1 MITSVDLTRTQVGPI
16 YPERL
21 RALRYIGSKKVA
33 QQMGLYGTKIA
44 WTGAGSSTQP
54 LDLVNQRSDLVGY

>member
-21 RALRYIGSKKVA
+21 RALRHVGSKKVA
-33 QQMGLYGTKIA
+33 QQMTLYGTKIA

-54 LDLVNQRSDLVGY
+54 LDLVNQRSDLVGC

>member
-21 RALRYIGSKKVA
+21 RPLRHMGSNKVA
-33 QQMGLYGTKIA
+33 QRMSLYGTKIA
-44 WTGAGSSTQP
+44 WTGAGSSTQ
-54 LDLVNQRSDLVGY
+54 LLNLVNQRSDLVGY

>member
-21 RALRYIGSKKVA
+21 RALRHMGSNKVA
-33 QQMGLYGTKIA
+33 QRMSLYGTKIA
-44 WTGAGSSTQP
+44 WTGAESSTQP

>member
-21 RALRYIGSKKVA
+21 RALTHVGSKKVA
-33 QQMGLYGTKIA
+33 QQMSLCGTKIA
-44 WTGAGSSTQP
+44 WTGAASSTQP
-54 LDLVNQRSDLVGY
+54 LDLVNQRSDIVGC